1 MADKI
6 DTRVSAS
13 IDGEIIRLMDGYN
26 EETAQFVGG
35 VANFFDAARESL
47 SKLHNARELWQANSA
62 VTKEGAVAIVAK
74 EAQVLQPKVLKR
86 YDLAVR
92 DLEANIAHAE
102 AQLAEPLIELA
113 SRGPVN
119 AEVRAFARGLNRS
132 EREAFMREALNN
144 NDEATLASVLGAQ
157 PFLSGLTPL
166 DKQHFLR
173 EYHTRKRPDLVRRLD
188 VMRRA
193 QERLLDVRP
202 ILFTAFSKAVG
213 ASPAEAAAYLRA
225 DEAAKAA
232 LNIEPQA

>member
-1 MADKI
+1 
-6 DTRVSAS
+6 
-13 IDGEIIRLMDGYN
+13 
-26 EETAQFVGG
+26 

-47 SKLHNARELWQANSA
+47 SKLHNARELWQANPA
-62 VTKEGAVAIVAK
+62 VTKAGAVVIVAK

-86 YDLAVR
+86 YDLAIR
-92 DLEANIAHAE
+92 ELEANIAHAE

-119 AEVRAFARGLNRS
+119 AEVRAYARTLDRKG
-132 EREAFMREALNN
+132 REAFMREALNS
-144 NDEATLASVLGAQ
+144 NDEATLAAVLGAQ

-166 DKQHFLR
+166 DQEHFLR
-173 EYHTRKRPDLVRRLD
+173 NYHEKKRPDLVRRLD

-213 ASPAEAAAYLRA
+213 ASPVEAAAYLRA

-232 LNIEPQA
+232 LNIEPHA